1 MAENNFFGQIR
12 AFFGKLASWQ
22 RVMIIVAPLLII
34 AALVFLITL
43 GGEKQYGVLYS
54 GLEQQDASKIVES
67 LKSRQMKYKLA
78 DGGATVL
85 VEKNKVLDT
94 RVELAGE
101 GLPETSVVGY
111 ELFDK
116 TNLGMSE
123 FVQKLNYRRALEGEL
138 SKTINSIDEVHRARV
153 HLVIPEKALFQK
165 DQKKPTASVT
175 LRLKSGRSLN
185 QRTVQGIQT
194 MVASSVE
201 GMIPDDVT
209 VVDQKGK
216 LISEPPHDISTVA
229 GLTAQQLEQQR
240 KVEEN
245 LAQKVQSML
254 DKVIGVDNSNVR
266 VTAELDFTR
275 IEQTKT
281 DYDPDRQVIRS
292 EQTIAGSNKST
303 DSLSYPTVS
312 MDQENSNII
321 SNYEISQTIEHII
334 HSTGNIKRLSVAAMI
349 NGTYSIADSNGVK
362 YYAYAPRSDEEMSRM
377 TEIIKNAIGF
387 DPSRNDQIS
396 VINVQFETIA
406 DELEPLTIREIPWWE
421 NPNYQKL
428 IVLALAMLVTFLIM
442 YRLLQSKHV
451 KERMRIALEL
461 PQKVDTDLEEE
472 IEEVD
477 SKLEDL
483 DIDQNDMLLLPS
495 ELPEQFL
502 LEGEREEEGGQR
514 SEEAMLLDDSSY
526 DKASLAE
533 RARVQIDEAFA
544 PKLTEEAMM
553 KIELKNKVEEY
564 LDEQTEDAVKLIRL
578 MINQDLNR

>member
-1 MAENNFFGQIR
+1 MRTFFGN
-12 AFFGKLASWQ
+12 LALWQ
-22 RVMIIVAPLLII
+22 KVIIIAAPLLII
-34 AALVFLITL
+34 AALVYLISL
-43 GGEKQYGVLYS
+43 GTEKEYGVLYS

-67 LKSRQMKYKLA
+67 LKNRQMKYKLT
-78 DGGATVL
+78 DGGATIL
-85 VEKNKVLDT
+85 VEKAQVLDA

-101 GLPETSVVGY
+101 GLPETSAVGY

-138 SKTINSIDEVHRARV
+138 SKTISSIDEVHRSRV

-175 LRLKSGRSLN
+175 LKLKSGRSLN

-201 GMIPDDVT
+201 GMSPDDVT

-216 LISEPPHDISTVA
+216 LISEPPHDVSTVA

-312 MDQENSNII
+312 TDQANSNII

-362 YYAYAPRSDEEMSRM
+362 YYAYAPRSDEEMNRM

-406 DELEPLTIREIPWWE
+406 DELEPLTAREIPWWE

-442 YRLLQSKHV
+442 YRILQSKHV
-451 KERMRIALEL
+451 KERMRIAMEL
-461 PQKVDTDLEEE
+461 PQKVDTELEEE
-472 IEEVD
+472 MEEVD

-483 DIDQNDMLLLPS
+483 DVDQNDMLLLPA

-502 LEGEREEEGGQR
+502 LEGERDDVSGQR
-514 SEEAMLLDDSSY
+514 SEEAMLLDDTSY

-533 RARVQIDEAFA
+533 RARVQINEAFA

-553 KIELKNKVEEY
+553 KIELKNKVEEF

-578 MINQDLNR
+578 MISQDLNR